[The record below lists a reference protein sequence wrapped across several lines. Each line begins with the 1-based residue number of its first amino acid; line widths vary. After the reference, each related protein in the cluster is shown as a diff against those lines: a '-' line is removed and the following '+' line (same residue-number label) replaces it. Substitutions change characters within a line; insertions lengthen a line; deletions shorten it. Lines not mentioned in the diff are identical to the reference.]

1 MNLPLGAINQKMG
14 KLAEE
19 WFDFKSGL
27 SADQQAPF
35 TTFSTDDIE
44 TDIL

>member
-1 MNLPLGAINQKMG
+1 MGLPLGAINQKMA
-14 KLAEE
+14 KLVEE
-19 WFDFKSGL
+19 WFDFRSGL
-27 SADQQAPF
+27 SVQEQAPF